1 MNDARGRGVLI
12 RPLRADD
19 AVAYH
24 AQRIRALREHPEAF
38 GRSPEEVD
46 SVEVW
51 AARLRDDVDSENDL
65 MLGAFEADAL
75 VGVAGVYRERPAKHR
90 HVAYLWGVYVAPEQ
104 RGKDIG
110 RALLLE
116 AIARV
121 RRWPELEY
129 LWLDVNTV
137 NTPARTLYASL
148 GFTGAAV
155 KPRSLKVGGR
165 YYDEELMVLDLT
177 SARTG

>member
-1 MNDARGRGVLI
+1 MTAGREVLI
-12 RPLRADD
+12 RPLRPDD

-24 AQRIRALREHPEAF
+24 AQRLRALREHPEAF
-38 GRSPEEVD
+38 GRTPEEVD

-51 AARLRDDVDSENDL
+51 TARLREDLDSENDL
-65 MLGAFEADAL
+65 ILGAFEGSAL
-75 VGVAGVYRERPAKHR
+75 VGVAGVYRERAVKHR
-90 HVAYLWGVYVAPEQ
+90 HVAYLWGVYVVPEQ

-110 RALLLE
+110 RALVKE

-121 RRWPELEY
+121 RGWRDLEY
-129 LWLDVNTV
+129 LWLDVTTV
-137 NTPARTLYASL
+137 NTPARTLYASI

-177 SARTG
+177 SARTD